1 MANKQVAC
9 TVCEIHAESVF
20 KIEGMDCREEVAI
33 LERRLKP
40 LPGLE
45 DLVPDLVG
53 QRLRV
58 RYDAAKLSTSAIA
71 EAVAE
76 TGMRAWLEH
85 EEPVGHTSAAT
96 ARQML
101 VVVSGIALGAGLLLE
116 FLGLPLL
123 LVRAVFL
130 LSILTGG
137 IYTARRAWVAT
148 RVMSLD
154 INVLML
160 VAVIGAMI
168 IGEWSEGATVTFLFA
183 FAQILEARS
192 MDRARNAIRALMD
205 LTPPEAFVR
214 RNGVETRVKV
224 DDVRLEEVLL
234 VKPGEKIPLDG
245 VVVSGTSP
253 VNQAPITGESLP
265 VERSAGDEV
274 FAGTINGYGALDVR
288 VTHLRQ
294 DTTLARIVAL
304 VELAQAQRA
313 PTQAFVER
321 FARWYTPA
329 VIAIAVVVA
338 LVPPLVMG
346 EPFGT
351 WLYRALVLLVISCPC
366 ALVISTPIAV
376 VSAIASAARKG
387 VLIKGGAHLERTGA
401 VRCVAFD
408 KTGTLTRGSPHVVDV
423 IPLNDTAIDEI
434 LEIAAGLEARSEH
447 PIGRAILARAVESG
461 IALPQSRE
469 FQSIPGRGAEAIV
482 GGEHALVGNHRLIEE
497 RGLCNAAIHSKL
509 DLLAASGRT
518 TVLVARPERPLGI
531 IALADR
537 SRETARET
545 IEMLRR
551 QGIVRIVMLTGDN
564 RAAAEALARELG
576 VDETH
581 AELLPHDKVEVVQK
595 LREKYGTVAMVG
607 DGVNDAP
614 ALAAA
619 DIGIAMGAAGSDAA
633 LETADIALM
642 ADELLKI
649 PFAIRL
655 GRTTL
660 RNIHTNV
667 ALSLGLKAV
676 FLVLAITGSA
686 TLWMAVMADM
696 GASLLVIAN
705 GLRLLRAD

>member
-1 MANKQVAC
+1 LPNKQVTCA
-9 TVCEIHAESVF
+9 VCEIHAESVF

-40 LPGLE
+40 LPGIE

-58 RYDAAKLSTSAIA
+58 RYDAAKLSTSTIV
-71 EAVAE
+71 EAVAQ

-101 VVVSGIALGAGLLLE
+101 VIVSGVALAAGLALDV
-116 FLGLPLL
+116 FGFPDL
-123 LVRAVFL
+123 LVRSVFL
-130 LSILTGG
+130 IAILTGG
-137 IYTARRAWVAT
+137 IYTARRAWAAT
-148 RVMSLD
+148 RLMSLD

-160 VAVIGAMI
+160 VAVVGAAI

-205 LTPPEAFVR
+205 LTPPEALVR
-214 RNGVETRVKV
+214 RNGHEARVPL
-224 DDVRLEEVLL
+224 DDVRVDEVVL

-245 VVVSGTSP
+245 TVVSGRSP

-265 VERSAGDEV
+265 VEKAIGDEV
-274 FAGTINGYGALDVR
+274 FGGTINGYGALDVR

-294 DTTLARIVAL
+294 DTTLARIIAL
-304 VELAQAQRA
+304 VELAQSQRA
-313 PTQAFVER
+313 PSQAFVER
-321 FARWYTPA
+321 FARYYTPA
-329 VIAIAVVVA
+329 VIAIAIAIA
-338 LVPPLVMG
+338 LVPPLAMG
-346 EPFGT
+346 QPFGM
-351 WLYRALVLLVISCPC
+351 WFYRALVLLVISCPC
-366 ALVISTPIAV
+366 ALVISTPVSV
-376 VSAIASAARKG
+376 VSAIAAAARKG
-387 VLIKGGAHLERTGA
+387 VLIKGGVHLERIGT

-408 KTGTLTRGSPHVVDV
+408 KTGTLTKGSPHVVDV
-423 IPLNDTAIDEI
+423 IPLNDTAADEI
-434 LEIAAGLEARSEH
+434 LEIAAGLEVRSEH

-461 IALPQSRE
+461 IAMPESEE
-469 FQSIPGRGAEAIV
+469 FQSIPGRGAEAVV
-482 GGEHALVGNHRLIEE
+482 GGQPALVGNHRLIEE

-509 DLLAASGRT
+509 DSLAASGRT
-518 TVLVARPERPLGI
+518 AVLIARPERPLGI

-537 SRETARET
+537 SRESARDT
-545 IEMLRR
+545 VEMLRR
-551 QGIVRIVMLTGDN
+551 QGVERVVMLTGDN
-564 RAAAEALARELG
+564 HVSAEVLARELG
-576 VDETH
+576 VDETC
-581 AELLPHDKVEVVQK
+581 AELLPHDKVDAVKK
-595 LREKYGTVAMVG
+595 LRERYGTVAMVG

-619 DIGIAMGAAGSDAA
+619 DVGIAMGAAGTDVA

-655 GRTTL
+655 GRATL
-660 RNIHTNV
+660 RNIQMNV
-667 ALSLGLKAV
+667 TLSLGLKAV
-676 FLVLAITGSA
+676 FLALAIMGSA

-705 GLRLLRAD
+705 GMRLLRAD